1 MWQNTEKPKCPLM
14 DKWIKKYGAKV
25 VVIVLVLSHVQVF
38 VTVWTLA
45 CQISLSMGFPRQ
57 GYCSGLPF
65 PFPGDSPYPGINS
78 TSPAWQVDSLPPSH
92 LGSLVYMYSRIL
104 FSLKKEGNP
113 VLFYNMNEPE
123 RH

>member
-1 MWQNTEKPKCPLM
+1 M

-57 GYCSGLPF
+57 EYWSGLPF
-65 PFPGDSPYPGINS
+65 PSPRDLPYPGIKPI
-78 TSPAWQVDSLPPSH
+78 SPALQMDLLLSHQGSLLII
-92 LGSLVYMYSRIL
+92 LGSSY
-104 FSLKKEGNP
+104 KWNP
-113 VLFYNMNEPE
+113 VVIFLGLTYFM
-123 RH
+123 